1 MYGTLLKLLKCVSP
15 SAELLTLSA
24 DWALRIW
31 FVITG
36 RDTFRRIEWDCLSS
50 ELLNSHHCL
59 FATIETEKLTAG
71 MPNCKQAVNSAV
83 KRNPQ
88 SVLHAVYKSL
98 LDTQT
103 CGGAIHHVSVA
114 EEIQNESECAYFCI
128 YLC

>member
-15 SAELLTLSA
+15 SAELLTLSV

-31 FVITG
+31 YKISG
-36 RDTFRRIEWDCLSS
+36 RDTFRRIEWNCLSS

-59 FATIETEKLTAG
+59 FGTDDTEKLTAANG
-71 MPNCKQAVNSAV
+71 REAVNSAI